1 MAGESKVNAKL
12 MSGGGTLALLLG
24 VLGIGVALYR
34 LVAGLGA
41 TTNLSDEYPW
51 GLWISFDVM
60 IGVALAAGGFTT
72 TLAVY
77 ILGWKKYKPVVR
89 PAILTAFLGY
99 TLVALGVFLDIGKPW
114 AIWHAIVWWQP
125 RSMLFEV
132 AICVML
138 YLTVLFLE
146 FSPNLFEGLG
156 MQGAARF
163 MRHPVVLWPLILAG
177 IILSFGHQNSLGGL
191 FLLMPH
197 KLSHLWW
204 SPLMNY
210 WFYLS
215 AFAVGLSM
223 VSFETI
229 VSHRVF
235 KMSQPLALLDGLAR
249 GTAIALA
256 VYFVARFTDL
266 AVRGN
271 LGLVFSSGKASTLFL
286 IEVVGLGLL
295 PMLLLFSPGIRKSVD
310 GILWSQVLVILGV
323 VMNRFNVAFLTQAGS
338 ASGSYFPALT
348 EFALSIGLVSLAVF
362 LYRWAVV
369 TLPIMS
375 HEEAH

>member
-1 MAGESKVNAKL
+1 MAGERKLDAKL
-12 MSGGGTLALLLG
+12 LSGGGTIALLLAI
-24 VLGIGVALYR
+24 LGIGVALYR
-34 LVAGLGA
+34 LVFGLGA

-72 TLAVY
+72 TLAAY
-77 ILGWKKYKPVVR
+77 ILGWKKYKAVVR

-99 TLVALGVFLDIGKPW
+99 ALVAAGVFLDIGKPW
-114 AIWHAIVWWQP
+114 AIWHALIMWQP

-156 MQGAARF
+156 MPGAAKF
-163 MRHPVVLWPLILAG
+163 MRHPAVLWPLVIAG

-215 AFAVGLSM
+215 AFAVGLAM

-229 VSHRVF
+229 VSHRTF
-235 KMSQPLALLDGLAR
+235 KMEQPLALLDGLAR

-256 VYFVARFTDL
+256 VYLGARFIDL
-266 AVRGN
+266 AMRGN
-271 LGLVFSSGKASTLFL
+271 LGLIASSGKASALFL
-286 IEVVGLGLL
+286 VEVVGLGIV
-295 PMLLLFSPGIRKSVD
+295 PMVLLFSPGVRKSVS
-310 GILWSQVLVILGV
+310 GILWSQVLVIAGV
-323 VMNRFNVAFLTQAGS
+323 IMNRFNVAFLTQSTGATG
-338 ASGSYFPALT
+338 GYFPAWT
-348 EFALSIGLVSLAVF
+348 EIALSIGLVSLAVF
-362 LYRWAVV
+362 AYRAAVV
-369 TLPIMS
+369 YLPIMS

>member
-12 MSGGGTLALLLG
+12 LSGGGTLALLLG

-34 LVAGLGA
+34 LVVGLGA
-41 TTNLSDEYPW
+41 STNLTDEYPW

-72 TLAVY
+72 TLGAYV
-77 ILGWKKYKPVVR
+77 LGWKKYKPVVR

-99 TLVALGVFLDIGKPW
+99 ALVAAGVFLDIGKPW
-114 AIWHAIVWWQP
+114 AIWHAIIMWNP
-125 RSMLFEV
+125 ASMLFEV

-156 MQGAARF
+156 MPGAAKL
-163 MRHPVVLWPLILAG
+163 MRNPVVLWPLVIAG

-215 AFAVGLSM
+215 AFAVGLAM

-229 VSHRVF
+229 VSHRSF
-235 KMSQPLALLDGLAR
+235 KMEQPLALLDGLAR

-256 VYFVARFTDL
+256 VYFAARLTDL

-271 LGLVFSSGKASTLFL
+271 LGLVFSSGKASALFL
-286 IEVVGLGLL
+286 IEVVGLGVL
-295 PMLLLFSPGIRKSVD
+295 PMLLLFSPGVRKSVD
-310 GILWSQVLVILGV
+310 AILWSQVLVIAGV
-323 VMNRFNVAFLTQAGS
+323 VMNRFNVAFLTQSSGA
-338 ASGSYFPALT
+338 AGSYFPAFT
-348 EFALSIGLVSLAVF
+348 EFALSVGLVSFALF
-362 LYRWAVV
+362 LYRAAVIY
-369 TLPIMS
+369 LPIMS

>member
-1 MAGESKVNAKL
+1 MAGEQKL
-12 MSGGGTLALLLG
+12 GGNPFSGGGLVALVLAVIGLG
-24 VLGIGVALYR
+24 VGLYR
-34 LVAGLGA
+34 LIFGLGSV
-41 TTNLSDEYPW
+41 TNLSDQYPW

-72 TLAVY
+72 TLGAYV
-77 ILGWKKYKPVVR
+77 LGWKKYKPVVR

-99 TLVALGVFLDIGKPW
+99 ALVAAGVFLDIGKPW
-114 AIWHAIVWWQP
+114 AIWHAIIMWQP
-125 RSMLFEV
+125 HSMLFEV

-156 MQGAARF
+156 MPGAAKF
-163 MRHPVVLWPLILAG
+163 MRHPVVLWPLVIAG

-215 AFAVGLSM
+215 AFAVGLAM

-229 VSHRVF
+229 VSHRAF
-235 KMSQPLALLDGLAR
+235 KRPQPLSLLDGLAR

-256 VYFVARFTDL
+256 VYLGARFIDH
-266 AVRGN
+266 AARGN
-271 LGLVFSSGKASTLFL
+271 LGLIFSSGNASLLFA
-286 IEVVGLGLL
+286 IEVVGLGVL
-295 PMLLLFSPGIRKSVD
+295 PMLLLFSPGVRKSVD
-310 GILWSQVLVILGV
+310 GILWSQVLVIAGV
-323 VMNRFNVAFLTQAGS
+323 LMNRFNVNFLAQSAGP
-338 ASGSYFPALT
+338 GSYFPSLG

-362 LYRWAVV
+362 LYRWAVIA
-369 TLPIMS
+369 LPIMS

>member
-1 MAGESKVNAKL
+1 MAGEKKL
-12 MSGGGTLALLLG
+12 GGKLFSGGGTLAALLA
-24 VLGIGVALYR
+24 VLGIGMALYR
-34 LVAGLGA
+34 LVFGLGA
-41 TTNLSDEYPW
+41 TTNLTDEYPW

-72 TLAVY
+72 TLAAY

-99 TLVALGVFLDIGKPW
+99 ALVAAGVFLDIGKPW
-114 AIWHAIVWWQP
+114 AIWHAIVWWNP

-156 MQGAARF
+156 MQGAAKF
-163 MRHPVVLWPLILAG
+163 MRHPVVLWPLVIAG

-215 AFAVGLSM
+215 AFAVGLAM

-229 VSHRVF
+229 VSHRSF
-235 KMSQPLALLDGLAR
+235 KLEQPLAILDGLAR

-256 VYFVARFTDL
+256 VYLAARFIDL
-266 AVRGN
+266 ARLGN
-271 LGLVFSSGKASTLFL
+271 LGLILTSGKASTLFL
-286 IEVVGLGLL
+286 IEVVGLGVL
-295 PMLLLFSPGIRKSVD
+295 PMLLLFSPGVRRSVD
-310 GILWSQVLVILGV
+310 GILWSQVLVIAGV
-323 VMNRFNVAFLTQAGS
+323 VMNRFNVAFLTQSTGAT
-338 ASGSYFPALT
+338 GSYFPAWT
-348 EFALSIGLVSLAVF
+348 EFALSVGLVSLAVF
-362 LYRWAVV
+362 LYRWAVIF
-369 TLPIMS
+369 LPIMS